1 MKNISYPFAGLLSLR
16 SRNMENLQWKTM
28 LYSGFVV
35 SVGSF
40 HDPDDWSHAVYR

>member
-1 MKNISYPFAGLLSLR
+1 MKNINYQFAGLLSLR

-35 SVGSF
+35 RLDFIAIGDSDG
-40 HDPDDWSHAVYR
+40 